1 MPWHIEGNSVV
12 NSETGKVKGHSKNP
26 KKYLAALYA
35 NVPEARKKKKKK
47 KETTSQFIERRNKEK
62 GK

>member
-47 KETTSQFIERRNKEK
+47 HESTKAFMERRGVSK
-62 GK
+62 